1 MCFIFKNVFGGKGLR
16 VVFLFSKNH
25 GALDHNDGKLEMP
38 MVSAP
43 N

>member
-1 MCFIFKNVFGGKGLR
+1 MFLGGKGLG
-16 VVFLFSKNH
+16 VVFLFSKTH